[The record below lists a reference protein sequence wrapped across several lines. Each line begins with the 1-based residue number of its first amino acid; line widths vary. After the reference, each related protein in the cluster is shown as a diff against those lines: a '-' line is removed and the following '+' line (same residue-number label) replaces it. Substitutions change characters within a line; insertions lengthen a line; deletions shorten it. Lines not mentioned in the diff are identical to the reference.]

1 MISLRGVSK
10 SYRSLMGRTVLAV
23 DDVTLDVAPGEVVGI
38 AGPNGAGKTT
48 IIAMLLGFLNP
59 TSGSITIAGQHPR
72 RYVER
77 NGIAYLP
84 ELMALTK
91 TWHVD
96 HALRRLAT
104 LSGVPGP
111 QVEAEVDRVIARLEI
126 GDQRKK
132 RIKTLSKGNFQR
144 LGLAQSIL
152 RDFDVVVFDE
162 PTHGLDPVWTQR
174 FRSVVAEM
182 RRPDRAIVIASHNLD
197 ELDRVADRVA
207 IVDRGRLQRVV
218 TIGTPGDGTA
228 RVYLVR
234 VAGDPAAVLTAFP
247 GATVLS
253 SGEVMLPPLGVNA
266 LNAGLAVALATGAQV
281 TGLAPRES
289 ALEAEFHAAVAGT
302 LAASA
307 AGPSGFPDTNRNPGA
322 AT

>member
-10 SYRSLMGRTVLAV
+10 SYPALIGRTVLAV
-23 DDVTLDVAPGEVVGI
+23 DDVTLDVAPGEVMGI

-59 TSGSITIAGQHPR
+59 TSGSITIAGQPPR

-84 ELMALTK
+84 ELMALMK
-91 TWHVD
+91 TWRVD

-111 QVEAEVDRVIARLEI
+111 QVEAEVDRVITRLEI
-126 GDQRKK
+126 GEQRNK
-132 RIKTLSKGNFQR
+132 RIKALSKGNFQR
-144 LGLAQSIL
+144 LGLAQALL
-152 RDFDVVVFDE
+152 REFDVVVFDE

-174 FRSVVAEM
+174 FRSVVAEL

-197 ELDRVADRVA
+197 ELERVADRVA

-218 TIGTPGDGTA
+218 TIGTSGDGTA

-234 VAGDPAAVLTAFP
+234 VAGDPAAVLAAFP
-247 GATVLS
+247 GATVLA
-253 SGEVMLPPLGVNA
+253 SGEVVLPALGVTE
-266 LNAGLAVALATGAQV
+266 LNAGLAVALGAGAQV

-289 ALEAEFHAAVAGT
+289 ALESEFHAAVAGT
-302 LAASA
+302 
-307 AGPSGFPDTNRNPGA
+307 AGGTSGGA
-322 AT
+322 A